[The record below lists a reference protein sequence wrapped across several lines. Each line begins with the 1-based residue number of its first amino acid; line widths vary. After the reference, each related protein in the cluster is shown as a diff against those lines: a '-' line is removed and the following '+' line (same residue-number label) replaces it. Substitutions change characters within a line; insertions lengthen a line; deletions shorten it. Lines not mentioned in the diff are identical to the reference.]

1 MQTAFPKPPFE
12 PQPQPVPGSSSAM
25 RPQPDYGEGLQ
36 VGDGKPAADVTRS
49 PKVMH
54 IYSGVLSEHDRT
66 V

>member
-1 MQTAFPKPPFE
+1 MLDDFGRKAIAAIADFDHR
-12 PQPQPVPGSSSAM
+12 GW
-25 RPQPDYGEGLQ
+25 YGY
-36 VGDGKPAADVTRS
+36 KPAADVTRP

>member
-1 MQTAFPKPPFE
+1 M
-12 PQPQPVPGSSSAM
+12 V
-25 RPQPDYGEGLQ
+25 RLQ
-36 VGDGKPAADVTRS
+36 VRDGKPAADVTRP